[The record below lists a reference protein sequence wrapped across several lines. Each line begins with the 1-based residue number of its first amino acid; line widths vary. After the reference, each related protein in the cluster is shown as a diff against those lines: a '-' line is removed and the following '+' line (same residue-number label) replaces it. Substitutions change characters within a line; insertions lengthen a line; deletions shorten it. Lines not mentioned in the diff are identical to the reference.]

1 MNEEGAGGPPAR
13 EEALLCPGPEATQ
26 VLPASARHPTGALTV
41 TRALAFQTSPPHELA
56 RPTSEGGVA
65 RLTRTG
71 PRSDFLQQSPHQPGL
86 RSEGAP
92 FSVESEACLFSCG

>member
-1 MNEEGAGGPPAR
+1 MRRALGVRPPGRRRCCVRAPR
-13 EEALLCPGPEATQ
+13 PRRSFQ
-26 VLPASARHPTGALTV
+26 PAPVTPTGALTV